1 VAKVNQV
8 PEDAYYPVKDR
19 QRDPIAT
26 HDVYEKLS
34 SCQAASQGLHRAI
47 FLALKLRSME
57 RGTSDGSGWIS
68 TWIFLF
74 KISACPIRLIPATS
88 AAPTYFK
95 SIVAGDVELVDGG
108 LGTNNPLGW

>member
-1 VAKVNQV
+1 MGKVNQV

-19 QRDPIAT
+19 QSDPIAT

-57 RGTSDGSGWIS
+57 RGALMFVGCVSERSGEGSKRSD
-68 TWIFLF
+68 FLF
-74 KISACPIRLIPATS
+74 SHARTTP
-88 AAPTYFK
+88 
-95 SIVAGDVELVDGG
+95 VALHLVIC
-108 LGTNNPLGW
+108 